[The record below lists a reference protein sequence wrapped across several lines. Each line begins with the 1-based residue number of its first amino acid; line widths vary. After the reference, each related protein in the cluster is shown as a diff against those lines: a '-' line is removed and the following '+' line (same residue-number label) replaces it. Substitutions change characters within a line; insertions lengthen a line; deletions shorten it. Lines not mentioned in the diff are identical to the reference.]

1 MKNRKRNRLMGY
13 DYSRDNLYFVTICVR
28 DMVCCFGEI
37 VAVGTGARAI
47 TGRGRG
53 TGTGRDLSV
62 RGFESSSNEFDQI
75 MILNVYGKI
84 VQDKLLWLAVQYPY
98 VVMHNFVVMPNHV
111 HAIIE
116 IDSLKI
122 QDKSM
127 KIKSLSSLVGAF
139 KTTASKR
146 IHEVGFLDFSWHR
159 SFHDHII
166 RNEIRFL
173 TISNYIDEN
182 PLKWKAD
189 TFFRKI

>member
-1 MKNRKRNRLMGY
+1 MGY

-37 VAVGTGARAI
+37 VAVETGTGTEADRS
-47 TGRGRG
+47 RDR
-53 TGTGRDLSV
+53 TGRDLSV
-62 RGFESSSNEFDQI
+62 RGFESNQI
-75 MILNVYGKI
+75 MILNVYGEI
-84 VQDKLLWLAVQYPY
+84 VRDKLLWLAVQYPY

-111 HAIIE
+111 HAILE
-116 IDSLKI
+116 IDSLRI
-122 QDKSM
+122 QGESV

-166 RNEIRFL
+166 RNEISFL

-182 PLKWKAD
+182 PRKWKAD